1 MVCGACVCVYVYVF
15 EASPFSDTDIFPCLP
30 PNGKVKYLRV

>member
-1 MVCGACVCVYVYVF
+1 MVCGACVCVYVF

-30 PNGKVKYLRV
+30 SNGKVKYLRI